1 MSMKDRKIEFICL
14 LKTEESVNS
23 LISTQLNK
31 LEITILYKIL
41 VNPVV
46 NETLFTRRFK
56 SIRMFSNLYKLNI
69 FAMIQ
74 RNVSG
79 NILMQF

>member
-1 MSMKDRKIEFICL
+1 MKDRKIEFICL